1 MILGARPICVSE
13 PGWLLLRVDDNGVG
27 IPCSE
32 REEVFEPF
40 HRGLGTA
47 GIPGTGVGLAICQRV
62 VTRYGGRIWV
72 EDSPYGG
79 TSVLFTLP
87 AGEGT

>member
-1 MILGARPICVSE
+1 MFILDQLRRFGRRIRA
-13 PGWLLLRVDDNGVG
+13 LRVDDNGVG
-27 IPCSE
+27 IPAAE
-32 REEVFEPF
+32 REEVFKPF
-40 HRGLGTA
+40 LRGSGTA
-47 GIPGTGVGLAICQRV
+47 SIPGTGVGLAICHRV

-87 AGEGT
+87 TGEAS